1 METGSGSA
9 AASEAGSP
17 QRDAPAWRRWLPLG
31 LVVLASVIA
40 FLSVFAVWVKR
51 QALETDTW
59 TDTSAKLIENEEI
72 RNAVADFL
80 VVELYANV
88 DVEGKVAHRLPP
100 ELKGLAGPVAGGLR
114 QLADRGAREALAQPR
129 VQAFW
134 QEANRAAHSQLLAV
148 IDDKSEAVSTTGGVV
163 TLDLTT
169 ILGAITRQVG
179 IGGDLAAKLP
189 PEAANL
195 EILRSDELETV
206 QNGVHLLRTLAW
218 ALAAVVIALYALA
231 IWLARERR
239 REMLRAVGIAL
250 VVVGILVLFAHN
262 LAGRGV
268 VGSLADTEAA
278 EPPVEAAWSIATS
291 LLVATGQAVIAYGV
305 VIVLA
310 AWLAG
315 PSAWAISVRR
325 ALTPSLR
332 RPAFAYGGLA
342 LLLVLLFWWNPT
354 EATRRLAPSLLLIAL
369 LALGVEVLRRQVI
382 REFPDRVTPGSPAGL
397 AQQMAARMRE
407 ARERRAAASGMP
419 VTASPEEQRLAQLER
434 LAQLHESGILD
445 AEELAREKARVL
457 SA

>member
-1 METGSGSA
+1 MNET
-9 AASEAGSP
+9 ASEPGASQP
-17 QRDAPAWRRWLPLG
+17 AAPLWRRWLPLG

-40 FLSVFAVWVKR
+40 FLSIFAVWVKR

-59 TDTSAKLIENEEI
+59 ADTSAELIENEEI

-80 VVELYANV
+80 VFQLYANV
-88 DVEGKVAHRLPP
+88 DVQAEIARRLPRQLEP
-100 ELKGLAGPVAGGLR
+100 LAGPVSGGLR
-114 QLADRGAREALAQPR
+114 QLADRAAREALAQPR
-129 VQAFW
+129 VQGLW
-134 QEANRAAHSQLLAV
+134 EEANRAAHSQLLAV

-163 TLDLTT
+163 TLDLTE
-169 ILGAITRQVG
+169 ILGTITRQVG

-189 PEAANL
+189 PDAANL
-195 EILRSDELETV
+195 EILQSDELETV
-206 QNGVHLLRTLAW
+206 QNGVDLLRTLAW
-218 ALAAVVIALYALA
+218 VLTALTFALYALA
-231 IWLARERR
+231 IWIARGRR
-239 REMLRAVGIAL
+239 REMLRTVGIAF
-250 VVVGILVLFAHN
+250 VAVGILVLFAHA
-262 LAGRGV
+262 LAERGV

-305 VIVLA
+305 VIILA

-315 PSAWAISVRR
+315 PSAWAISLRR
-325 ALTPSLR
+325 AVTPYLR
-332 RPAFAYGGLA
+332 QPAFAYGGLA

-382 REFPDRVTPGSPAGL
+382 REFPDLVTPGSPAGL
-397 AQQMAARMRE
+397 AQQMAGRMRE
-407 ARERRAAASGMP
+407 ARERRAAASGTP
-419 VTASPEEQRLAQLER
+419 VPVSPEEQRLAQLER
-434 LAQLHESGILD
+434 LATLHESGILD